1 MGVDKAIQSVLMSVS
16 GTTAT
21 SGFVGSVWAR
31 RGMVCGEVPVF
42 KRRELGTVVDTI
54 RVVTAAKELAVS
66 QLERRIEEKYRSI
79 KSVGWVASGGSAH

>member
-1 MGVDKAIQSVLMSVS
+1 VGVDQAVQRVLMSVS

-31 RGMVCGEVPVF
+31 RGMVCSEVRVF
-42 KRRELGTVVDTI
+42 KRGELGTVVDTI

-66 QLERRIEEKYRSI
+66 QLERRIEEKYGPI
-79 KSVGWVASGGSAH
+79 KSVGWMASDGSVH